1 MNKKEFLEKVEKK
14 LSVLDEK
21 ERKDILDE
29 YKDTISEKVKHGQS
43 EEEAVADFG
52 DIDELVKEV
61 LSAYKIDPD
70 YDVKEES
77 TFNKILNDGGFN

>member
-1 MNKKEFLEKVEKK
+1 MNKKEFLDKLEKK
-14 LSVLDEK
+14 LSILDES

-52 DIDELVKEV
+52 DVDELVKEI

-70 YDVKEES
+70 FEGKDEN
-77 TFNKILNDGGFN
+77 TFNKL